1 MTQLLPQRMHRRL
14 LLLAVASSAVGSLLF
29 ALIGGALLL
38 DLGLNEARSQA
49 ELTEADL
56 VTELTSYQPLY
67 ELQRQ
72 VQMVASGGRVRA
84 ALVVDQN
91 GMVIAATDRSWV
103 GESVAQLQAKAG
115 SSVVLRTLRGCFYA
129 LGTQRCGSNAVHS
142 KFLGWIPVLGGEH
155 LVRFRSTPLALRGLA
170 NRSVRATLVTQFDL
184 QPLVQRAV
192 VLARSLFVL
201 GIVPLTLTTVT
212 LVVVLKR
219 RMLPELLLMA
229 QTDAVS
235 GIRNRRS
242 FLEAAKVMLEERRRR
257 GGDVVVVLLDI
268 DHFKAINDRYGHH
281 AGDAVIVQFAEFL
294 SHSVRAGDIVGRFG
308 GDEFAL
314 LITSSV
320 DTGHLILKRLV
331 QEAAQ
336 TTWRLDDGTSLKLT
350 VSVGMAALNESTI
363 TLEDLLRN
371 ADAALYMAKDN
382 GRAQMVDFA
391 SPPAGWTYRAT

>member
-1 MTQLLPQRMHRRL
+1 
-14 LLLAVASSAVGSLLF
+14 
-29 ALIGGALLL
+29 
-38 DLGLNEARSQA
+38 
-49 ELTEADL
+49 
-56 VTELTSYQPLY
+56 
-67 ELQRQ
+67 
-72 VQMVASGGRVRA
+72 
-84 ALVVDQN
+84 
-91 GMVIAATDRSWV
+91 
-103 GESVAQLQAKAG
+103 
-115 SSVVLRTLRGCFYA
+115 
-129 LGTQRCGSNAVHS
+129 
-142 KFLGWIPVLGGEH
+142 
-155 LVRFRSTPLALRGLA
+155 
-170 NRSVRATLVTQFDL
+170 
-184 QPLVQRAV
+184 
-192 VLARSLFVL
+192 
-201 GIVPLTLTTVT
+201 
-212 LVVVLKR
+212 
-219 RMLPELLLMA
+219 MLPELLLMA

-336 TTWRLDDGTSLKLT
+336 TTWRLDSGTSLKLT